1 MKALNFIIIKL
12 TFFLVVGILLA
23 HSFHLSLAHI
33 FYIIIGVIILSAITF
48 YIENQSFSKHI
59 WFGLLAY
66 ILMLVL
72 GMFTYNTHHHKNF
85 ARHYSNIKSVDIT
98 DSNYI
103 YFRIKERLKPTQYH
117 NKYVVEL
124 IKLNDYYVKGNT
136 LLNIEKSQN
145 SKPFSVD
152 DILLVQSAFE
162 DIGSPLN
169 PNQFNYK
176 AYLEKQY
183 IYHQLYTQQEHIF
196 KLTSNHK
203 TIFGYADMLRRNIN
217 KQLIAY
223 DFKPE
228 ELAIINALIL
238 GQRQDMDRETYTN
251 YANAGAIHIL
261 AVSGLHVGIILMILN
276 IVLKPLEQ
284 LKRGHIIKVISIL
297 MLLWSFAIVAGL
309 SASVTRAVTMF
320 SIVAIA
326 MHVKR
331 PTNIYNT
338 LCISIFILL
347 LFKPIFLFDIGFQ
360 MSYLAVFAIV
370 SIQPLLSKLW
380 IPKWKLLNY
389 FWQIFTVTIAAQ
401 LGVLPISLFYF
412 HQFPSLFFISNL
424 AIIPFLGLILGFGIL
439 VIILSVINMLPEMVA
454 NIYGSLINTM
464 NLVVSWVSKQEAFLI
479 KDISF
484 DASQVITS
492 YIFILASV
500 LAYRKFHFKRII
512 MFLISIMLL
521 QGAFIQLKHKNSTEI
536 FVIFHKSRHSI
547 IGKKKNDD
555 LKIWHSLDN
564 DAIQNENIISNYKV
578 GNFINSI
585 SFDSLYNVYKTPH
598 KTLLVVDSLGA
609 YNVSFKT
616 DYVLLRNSPRI
627 NLKRLID
634 SLQPKLIIADG
645 SNYKS
650 YAQRWKATCLKE
662 KLPFHYTYEKGAFI
676 LK

>member
-23 HSFHLSLAHI
+23 HSFHLSLAHT
-33 FYIIIGVIILSAITF
+33 FYIIISVIILSAITF

-66 ILMLVL
+66 IFMLVL

-85 ARHYSNIKSVDIT
+85 SRHYSNIKSVDIT

-124 IKLNDYYVKGNT
+124 IKLNDHYVKGNT

-145 SKPFSVD
+145 FKPFSVD

-217 KQLIAY
+217 KQLITY

-238 GQRQDMDRETYTN
+238 GQRQDMDREMYTN

-284 LKRGHIIKVISIL
+284 LKRGYIIKVISIL

-380 IPKWKLLNY
+380 IPKWKLSNY

-439 VIILSVINMLPEMVA
+439 VIILSLINMLPEMLA
-454 NIYGSLINTM
+454 NIYGSLISTM

-500 LAYRKFHFKRII
+500 LAYRKFHFKQII

-521 QGAFIQLKHKNSTEI
+521 QGAFIQLKHKNSTEA

-585 SFDSLYNVYKTPH
+585 TFDSLYSVYKTPH

-650 YAQRWKATCLKE
+650 YAQRWKTTCLKE